1 LEELLKKMKTK
12 YYNLNMK
19 KILYV
24 LLAITFFSCG
34 NKTKKDNQSNS
45 NENHIDH
52 YLKKAEK
59 AKEIDIYE
67 DALEYNETII
77 GIQGKIV
84 EVMITTQQA
93 ETASEMKKLIS
104 RLELEINKSIS
115 LLEGIKFIKDDKGFK
130 QAFLNQFNFYKK
142 FAIPVYEEMIY
153 LLDKIENSESFEEQN
168 DLYYQ
173 MQELFQEMSA
183 KEEKIDYEIERTQEL
198 FAQDNGS
205 LMLEDNPLQKKLD
218 KGDEISNSEIPQI
231 KKDLL
236 LECMSEDL
244 PNSSKETQQAF
255 CECYAEELISEF
267 KYYSDFLMITEEQI
281 SKFASRC
288 RYILN

>member
-1 LEELLKKMKTK
+1 MKTK

-183 KEEKIDYEIERTQEL
+183 KEEKID
-198 FAQDNGS
+198 
-205 LMLEDNPLQKKLD
+205 
-218 KGDEISNSEIPQI
+218 
-231 KKDLL
+231 
-236 LECMSEDL
+236 
-244 PNSSKETQQAF
+244 
-255 CECYAEELISEF
+255 
-267 KYYSDFLMITEEQI
+267 
-281 SKFASRC
+281 
-288 RYILN
+288 

>member
-1 LEELLKKMKTK
+1 MEELLKKMKTK

-142 FAIPVYEEMIY
+142 FATPLYEEIIY
-153 LLDKIENSESFEEQN
+153 LLDKLNNSESVEEQN
-168 DLYYQ
+168 NLYYQ
-173 MQELFQEMSA
+173 VQELFQEMSA